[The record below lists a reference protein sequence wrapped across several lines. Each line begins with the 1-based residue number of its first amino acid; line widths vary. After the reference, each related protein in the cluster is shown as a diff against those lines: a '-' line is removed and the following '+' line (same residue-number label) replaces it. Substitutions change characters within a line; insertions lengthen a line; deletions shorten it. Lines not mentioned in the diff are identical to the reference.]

1 MNKAAG
7 VVGVQLGVAAVI
19 GGTAKRVRDIEV
31 EAALQDSSAKR
42 STGNDLVPLRGDFAP
57 AGKLRLLSEPLRGF
71 QSSHGAGK
79 GFAGALHVYLRVIE
93 SL

>member
-1 MNKAAG
+1 
-7 VVGVQLGVAAVI
+7 VGVQLGVAAVK
-19 GGTAKRVRDIEV
+19 GGTAKSVRGIEV
-31 EAALQDSSAKR
+31 EAAPQNFSAKR
-42 STGNDLVPLRGDFAP
+42 STANNFLPLRGDFVP